1 MPNPKNWLPLES
13 NPDVIND
20 YVSKMG
26 LDTTKIAFHDL
37 MSTEDWALG
46 MIPRPVLAVV
56 MLFPIKSASEE
67 FRRLEAERI
76 KTEGQVC
83 SKAVYYM
90 KQTVGNACGTVGILH
105 AIGNARKHDLCEIAP
120 GSYLETFYAATESM
134 TPEEIAAYLE
144 QDEKIE
150 EIHASAAVEG
160 QTEVPA
166 EDEDVNTHFVCFS
179 VVDGFLYELDGRKT
193 APINHGAA
201 SEETMLE
208 TATEVVKQ
216 FMARDPDE
224 VRFTIMALATAAEA
238 DEEG

>member
-1 MPNPKNWLPLES
+1 MPKNWLPLES

-20 YVSKMG
+20 YVAKMG
-26 LDTTKIAFHDL
+26 LDVSTLAFHDL

-56 MLFPIKSASEE
+56 MLFPIKKATEE
-67 FRRLEAERI
+67 YRRAEAERI
-76 KTEGQVC
+76 QRDGQVC
-83 SKAVYYM
+83 SKSVYYM

-105 AIGNARKHDLCEIAP
+105 AIGNARRHALCGIKA
-120 GSYLETFYAATESM
+120 GSYLDTFYTATGAM

-144 QDEKIE
+144 QDETIE

-160 QTEVPA
+160 QSEAPA
-166 EDEDVNTHFVCFS
+166 EDEDVDTHFVCFS
-179 VVDGFLYELDGRKT
+179 MVEGQLYELDGRKT
-193 APINHGAA
+193 APINHGEC

-208 TATEVVKQ
+208 RATEVVKG

-224 VRFTIMALATAAEA
+224 VRFTIMALASAEGG
-238 DEEG
+238 EEG